1 MSEFDHFE
9 KIRVELDGHVATVEL
24 CDPPHNFFTLDLVGE
39 TADAYEALDND
50 PDCRAIVLAANGKSF
65 SAGAN
70 FSVGGVQES
79 DRYKGHLY
87 DHAIRLFRTKKPVV
101 AAIHGAAVGGGLG
114 LALSADF
121 RVACP
126 EARFSANFTRL
137 GFHAGF
143 GLTETLPSLIG
154 HQQAARLFYTGR
166 RVRGD
171 EALELGLA
179 DVFVEK
185 QEEVRS
191 KAQELA
197 AEIASSAPL
206 AVQSMRATLR
216 QGLADR
222 VKAAMDREASEQEW
236 LMKTEDTREGIRA
249 YSERR
254 APDFRGR

>member
-1 MSEFDHFE
+1 MSDFDHFK
-9 KIRVELDGHVATVEL
+9 KIRVELDGNVATVEL
-24 CDPPHNFFTLDLVGE
+24 CDPPHNFFTLELVGE
-39 TADAYEALDND
+39 TADAYEALDDN
-50 PDCRAIVLAANGKSF
+50 PECRAIVLAANGKSF

-70 FSVGGVQES
+70 FSVGGVQGS

-87 DHAIRLFRTKKPVV
+87 DHAVRLFRTKKPVV

-126 EARFSANFTRL
+126 ESRFAANFTRL

-143 GLTETLPSLIG
+143 GLTETLPRLVG
-154 HQQAARLFYTGR
+154 QQQAARLFYTGR
-166 RVRGD
+166 RVRGK
-171 EALELGLA
+171 EAVELGMA

-185 QEEVRS
+185 QEDVRS
-191 KAQELA
+191 RAQELA

-222 VKAAMDREASEQEW
+222 VKAATEREASEQDW
-236 LMKTEDTREGIRA
+236 LMKTEDTREGISA

-254 APDFRGR
+254 VPDFKGR

>member
-87 DHAIRLFRTKKPVV
+87 DHAVRLFRTKKPVV

-143 GLTETLPSLIG
+143 GLTETLPRLIG

-222 VKAAMDREASEQEW
+222 VKAATDREASEQEW

-254 APDFRGR
+254 APEFRGR

>member
-87 DHAIRLFRTKKPVV
+87 DHAVRLFRTKKPVV

-143 GLTETLPSLIG
+143 GLTETLPRLIG

-171 EALELGLA
+171 EALELGLV

-222 VKAAMDREASEQEW
+222 VKAATDREASEQEW

-254 APDFRGR
+254 APEFRGR

>member
-9 KIRVELDGHVATVEL
+9 KIRVELDGNVATLEL
-24 CDPPHNFFTLDLVGE
+24 NDPPHNFFTLELVGE
-39 TADAYEALDND
+39 TADAYEALDDN
-50 PDCRAIVLAANGKSF
+50 PDCRAIVLVANGKSF

-70 FSVGGVQES
+70 FSVGGIKKT

-87 DHAIRLFRTKKPVV
+87 DHAVRLFRTKKPVV
-101 AAIHGAAVGGGLG
+101 AAIHGAAIGGGLG

-126 EARFSANFTRL
+126 EARFAANFARL

-143 GLTETLPSLIG
+143 GLTETLPRLVG
-154 HQQAARLFYTGR
+154 QQMAARLFYTGR
-166 RVRGD
+166 RVKGE
-171 EALELGLA
+171 EAVEIGMA
-179 DVFVEK
+179 DIFVET

-216 QGLADR
+216 QGMADR
-222 VKAAMDREASEQEW
+222 VKAATDREATEQEW
-236 LMKTEDTREGIRA
+236 LMKTEDTQEGIKA

-254 APDFRGR
+254 TPDFKSR